1 MKIQKTIVLCA
12 VLSVLPAVPALAQ
25 GKGGGGGGG
34 GRGGGNSGGLGERPS
49 MGRSEAARGRPD
61 AAGEGRRDHPD
72 RPSATESEGKGK
84 GARSASP
91 AAHGLASSMHS
102 INQTAFAQRRELHQ
116 SLDMNLKSSRD
127 ALKQIQAD
135 AKKQR
140 IDARADFKAALA
152 DVKAREK
159 DLNDRMKASRKAS
172 EANWEPARDGLAKA
186 YQAHADA
193 LGRLEKIAH
202 APPSRTLP

>member
-12 VLSVLPAVPALAQ
+12 VLSVLPVLPALAQ

-34 GRGGGNSGGLGERPS
+34 GRGGGNSGGFDRPS
-49 MGRSEAARGRPD
+49 TGRSEARGRPD

-84 GARSASP
+84 GARSAAP
-91 AAHGLASSMHS
+91 AAQGLASSMHS

-116 SLDMNLKSSRD
+116 SLDMSLKSSRD

-159 DLNDRMKASRKAS
+159 DLNDQMKVSRKAS
-172 EANWEPARDGLAKA
+172 EANWEPARDGVAKA
-186 YQAHADA
+186 WQAHADA
-193 LGRLEKIAH
+193 LGRLDKIAH